1 MEEQE
6 GIKRVYTGSIVEAE
20 FLITVLKEN
29 GIEAMLRNTLEE
41 STIAGWA
48 SGAPEDAAMLFV
60 TENHYKKALKAI
72 EEYFKST
79 GEEEQ

>member
-20 FLITVLKEN
+20 YLIEILRKN

-41 STIAGWA
+41 SVIAGWA
-48 SGAPEDAAMLFV
+48 SGSPEDAALIYV
-60 TENHYKKALKAI
+60 TENHLVRASEIISEYLK
-72 EEYFKST
+72 ESKE
-79 GEEEQ
+79 